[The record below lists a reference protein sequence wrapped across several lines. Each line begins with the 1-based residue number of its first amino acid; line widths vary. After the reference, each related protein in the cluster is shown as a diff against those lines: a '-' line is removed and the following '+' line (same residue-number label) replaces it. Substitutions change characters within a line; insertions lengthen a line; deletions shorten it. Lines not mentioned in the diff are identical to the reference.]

1 MAAITFEGMTLTGDH
16 ASRPAA
22 TAVGAGSLY
31 ACSDH
36 DLIYQSD
43 AATWSTWADI
53 SGSGSTGTA
62 DALQTLTGALSA
74 VEGAI
79 GYDTDDDYVKV
90 YDGQRDRVVSSV
102 GWTPTGMPI
111 PFDPGAALTN
121 ALTLAA
127 NGGSLAIPM
136 QVPSDMLLY
145 DVVIRNTDTGTQR
158 TWRWDL
164 YVNKL
169 NNGNGSENT
178 ADRIATCS
186 AAETFTPSG
195 AASFRF
201 LTASAVTYIPR
212 GTYWLVV
219 QCTHATNNFGFG
231 TTTVVSTNVMAGV
244 VSGITKTTSNPN
256 GATLDLVAATWTKQS
271 ATMGALLRGNVLGMT
286 API

>member
-1 MAAITFEGMTLTGDH
+1 MPLFSEANLFGMTIRESANDGSDFTNPDADYRRLFLGEDGLLH
-16 ASRPAA
+16 VKDS
-22 TAVGAGSLY
+22 AGSVTNPY
-31 ACSDH
+31 SAS
-36 DLIYQSD
+36 
-43 AATWSTWADI
+43 ATTSF
-53 SGSGSTGTA
+53 
-62 DALQTLTGALSA
+62 QTLTGALTSA
-74 VEGAI
+74 EGAV

-90 YDGQRDRVVSSV
+90 YDGQRDRVISSV
-102 GWTPTGMPI
+102 GWAVAAYPTPW
-111 PFDPGAALTN
+111 DPGAALTN

-136 QVPSDMLLY
+136 LVPSDMLLY

-178 ADRIATCS
+178 ADRVATCS

-195 AASFRF
+195 SASFRF
-201 LTASAVTYIPR
+201 LTASAVTYLAR
-212 GTYWLVV
+212 GSYWLVV

-231 TTTVVSTNVMAGV
+231 TTTAVSTNLAAGI
-244 VSGITKTTSNPN
+244 VSGQTKTTSNPN
-256 GATLDLVAATWTKQS
+256 GATLDLVAATWTKQT
-271 ATMGALLRGNVLGMT
+271 ATMGAALRGNVLGMA